1 MKAPSF
7 WRSPNTIAT
16 ALSPLGAAYGRIG
29 RWRRQIVKPL
39 QTEVPVLCIGNLT
52 AGGAGKTPVALSLA
66 LRLRAKGLEPHFL
79 SRGYGG
85 RMKGPVMVDP
95 DRHKATDVGDEPL
108 LLAEAAPAWVARD
121 RAAGAK
127 EAIAA
132 GATVLVMDDGFQN
145 PALAK
150 DVSLVVVDGETGF
163 GNGRLMPAGP
173 LREPLVD
180 GLGRATALAVMGDDR
195 AGIGALGEEWRLPV
209 LFGRLVP
216 DGDSG
221 WLRGT
226 PVVAFAGIGRPEK
239 FFATLKALGAR
250 PAAEFAFGDHHRYE
264 ADEIM
269 RMVDLATEAGAVLV
283 TTTKDRARLPP
294 NARAMVRA
302 LPVRVSWSDDGAI
315 DRLLGPLLP

>member
-7 WRSPNTIAT
+7 WRSPNAVAT

-29 RWRRQIVKPL
+29 RWRRQTAKPWRA
-39 QTEVPVLCIGNLT
+39 EVPVLCIGNLT

-66 LRLRAKGLEPHFL
+66 LRLRAMGLEPHFL

-95 DRHKATDVGDEPL
+95 GRHEATDVGDEPL
-108 LLAEAAPAWVARD
+108 LLAEAAPTWVARD

-127 EAIAA
+127 AAIDA

-163 GNGRLMPAGP
+163 GNGRLIPAGP
-173 LREPLVD
+173 LREPLAD
-180 GLGRATALAVMGDDR
+180 GLGRASALAVMGDDR
-195 AGIGALGEEWRLPV
+195 AGVGALAEEWELPV

-216 DGDSG
+216 DGDAG

-250 PAAEFAFGDHHRYE
+250 PTAEFAFGDHHRYE

-269 RMVDLATEAGAVLV
+269 RMVDLANRAKAVLV

-294 NARAMVRA
+294 DARPMVRT
-302 LPVRVSWSDDGAI
+302 LPVRVSWSDDGAV
-315 DRLLGPLLP
+315 DRLLEPLLP